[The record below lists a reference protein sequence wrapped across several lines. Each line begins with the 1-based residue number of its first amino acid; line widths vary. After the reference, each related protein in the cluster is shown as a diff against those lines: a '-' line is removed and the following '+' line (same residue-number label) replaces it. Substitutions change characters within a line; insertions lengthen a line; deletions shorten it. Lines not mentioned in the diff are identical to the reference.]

1 MQYFSTD
8 CQQNIWS
15 DRFYSCC
22 WICLCHMCHS
32 HPLVIPSQGDY
43 KGTTISHSNHLD
55 RDISYSS
62 NCMWVT
68 HTLQLSLPLK
78 SIRNVQGR
86 LRQCQKQH
94 QDLAVRP
101 AMDEDEDDDESSWHI
116 LTPFGLDSDHPY
128 LVPVGKADFGLNL
141 WKKTSWSLLEPGAHH
156 LAARL
161 LQRRPWA
168 DCIGDML
175 ATNCTRQ
182 GEGSQR
188 FGGADRGTCD
198 DMSRLIRWIHKK

>member
-1 MQYFSTD
+1 MTDSTPAAEFAYAI
-8 CQQNIWS
+8 CATLTHWSYRHKETIKEQPSPIRIIWTVTYLTA
-15 DRFYSCC
+15 RIVCELLIRCSCHFP
-22 WICLCHMCHS
+22 WNQSVMFKVAYGSARSNTRIWQSGLRWMMMMM
-32 HPLVIPSQGDY
+32 IP
-43 KGTTISHSNHLD
+43 KA
-55 RDISYSS
+55 R
-62 NCMWVT
+62 V
-68 HTLQLSLPLK
+68 
-78 SIRNVQGR
+78 
-86 LRQCQKQH
+86 
-94 QDLAVRP
+94 A
-101 AMDEDEDDDESSWHI
+101 ESSWHI

-128 LVPVGKADFGLNL
+128 LVPLGKAVFGLNL

-175 ATNCTRQ
+175 ATNCPRQ

-198 DMSRLIRWIHKK
+198 DMSRLIRWINKK